1 MSKTGEILLKFNKK
15 NKYLFFYFR
24 MVKNIFLITGVN
36 MTAISYNTINKNNS
50 RPKMVCP
57 HCKTSVLK
65 IRTSEQ
71 KHALLKEIRLQC
83 PNLTCSFSC
92 VGNIELIYTLSPSAM
107 PDPSIQLPTIQQLK
121 ERKAAN
127 DE

>member
-24 MVKNIFLITGVN
+24 MVKNIFLIGAV
-36 MTAISYNTINKNNS
+36 MTAVCFNKINKNNS
-50 RPKMVCP
+50 RPKLVCP
-57 HCKTSVLK
+57 HCKTTVLK

-71 KHALLKEIRLQC
+71 KHPLLKEIRLQC
-83 PNLTCSFSC
+83 PNLSCSFSC
-92 VGNIELIYTLSPSAM
+92 VGHIELIYTLSPSAT
-107 PDPSIQLPTIQQLK
+107 PDPSVQLPTIQELK
-121 ERKAAN
+121 ELKAAN

>member
-1 MSKTGEILLKFNKK
+1 
-15 NKYLFFYFR
+15 
-24 MVKNIFLITGVN
+24 
-36 MTAISYNTINKNNS
+36 
-50 RPKMVCP
+50 MVCP

-83 PNLTCSFSC
+83 PNLICSFSC

-127 DE
+127 DEFIKDNDNV